1 MAKLGSSVDARLSR
15 ISPYAIR
22 AIEQGGASM
31 GAAYANVG
39 SSLGKAITSI
49 TTRMRDDK
57 INTSLNEA
65 LAASMSINP
74 GDGTKT
80 FDRKTFMEFAK
91 GTVPPKAAREF
102 ADKRFDLVQK
112 ENNIIEQQIARALH
126 QSNVEDEF
134 DLKEQ
139 ELAQKGE
146 KAEFDKAQLKI
157 GIIQK
162 GIENDLRKKEIDIQ
176 GKLFDQ
182 GEEDRERRKA
192 EAEAKKLSDEEKKA
206 KFARNAG
213 LIQRINDEVRNPNTS
228 QERLKE
234 LQDKLKELNITNEVL
249 NESLG
254 RQMGTL
260 QFALE
265 QMIDHT
271 VDAGADASEPWE
283 VKLENAGNQM
293 RKTLESHLLPEQL
306 EQYNRYLL
314 DGQETESSRGFLGNL
329 KNQLE
334 AQGGKLRPGS
344 GEQILRDSIDLY
356 LTTFENP
363 DVSLGNIT
371 PSYESPEEKQKRLE
385 QRSIDRMMMMASGP

>member
-22 AIEQGGASM
+22 AIEMGGAAM
-31 GAAYANVG
+31 GEGYASIG
-39 SSLGKAITSI
+39 SSLGKAITSV

-57 INTSLNEA
+57 INASLNEA
-65 LAASMSINP
+65 LAASISINP

-80 FDRKTFMEFAK
+80 FDRKFFMDLAK

-265 QMIDHT
+265 QMIDRT
-271 VDAGADASEPWE
+271 VDVGADAKTTYEEDFE
-283 VKLENAGNQM
+283 VASNSLQKALSPENWTAFSSLNLGRKKKYLKSLVPGPNQ
-293 RKTLESHLLPEQL
+293 
-306 EQYNRYLL
+306 YA
-314 DGQETESSRGFLGNL
+314 
-329 KNQLE
+329 
-334 AQGGKLRPGS
+334 AQGSEELVDAAELLLKLMEDELVDARTVVVPG
-344 GEQILRDSIDLY
+344 
-356 LTTFENP
+356 
-363 DVSLGNIT
+363 
-371 PSYESPEEKQKRLE
+371 SPEEAIRQRERQDLLE
-385 QRSIDRMMMMASGP
+385 QQRFAPQYR

>member
-1 MAKLGSSVDARLSR
+1 
-15 ISPYAIR
+15 
-22 AIEQGGASM
+22 M

>member
-283 VKLENAGNQM
+283 VNLENAGNQM